1 MQVER
6 HVLDGGQGAI
16 PFGQSINCE
25 HGSVTTTGWTP
36 EAVGGSGPTGTPTLG
51 PFRPSK
57 LDMKHQMRWLLVVAA
72 LAVAPTIVQAW
83 EHGPRVE
90 RQRLHA
96 ELRRGWQ
103 DAIRETH
110 RAVAQARREVRRAY
124 WLQRQAMRAACR
136 DARRAALNARRYVG
150 W

>member
-1 MQVER
+1 
-6 HVLDGGQGAI
+6 
-16 PFGQSINCE
+16 
-25 HGSVTTTGWTP
+25 
-36 EAVGGSGPTGTPTLG
+36 
-51 PFRPSK
+51 
-57 LDMKHQMRWLLVVAA
+57 MRWLLVVVTS

-90 RQRLHA
+90 RQRLHT
-96 ELRRGWQ
+96 ELRRGWR

-110 RAVAQARREVRRAY
+110 RAVAQARREMRRAC
-124 WLQRQAMRAACR
+124 WLERRAMRAACR

>member
-1 MQVER
+1 M
-6 HVLDGGQGAI
+6 
-16 PFGQSINCE
+16 
-25 HGSVTTTGWTP
+25 
-36 EAVGGSGPTGTPTLG
+36 GTPTFG
-51 PFRPSK
+51 RCRASK
-57 LDMKHQMRWLLVVAA
+57 LDMKHQMRWLLVVAS
-72 LAVAPTIVQAW
+72 LAVAPTVLMAW

-96 ELRRGWQ
+96 ELRRGWHE
-103 DAIRETH
+103 AIRETH

-124 WLQRQAMRAACR
+124 WLERQAMRAVCR